1 MKLTEQMYLSPRG
14 VSVIVCSLRNV
25 LLVSVLSHQSLCPC
39 PCWNVGSDD
48 VSALFSCCLHATSE
62 HVYECNSICAPQ
74 TASTMSGEEVQ
85 KGGQK
90 DYYAN
95 ERNYIHWVHMSLTL
109 GSVSVL
115 IARLAHGEDIS
126 SQHRTITLLVSCIL
140 AIIGIAFA
148 IYSVRTF
155 FWRRVSMKDST
166 IGHHANVDEP
176 WGPLILSVMFGM
188 GLFAILIVGW
198 TGVFQ
203 FMFECFCVPRTCCPW
218 VSK

>member
-1 MKLTEQMYLSPRG
+1 
-14 VSVIVCSLRNV
+14 
-25 LLVSVLSHQSLCPC
+25 
-39 PCWNVGSDD
+39 
-48 VSALFSCCLHATSE
+48 
-62 HVYECNSICAPQ
+62 
-74 TASTMSGEEVQ
+74 MSGEEVQ

-126 SQHRTITLLVSCIL
+126 SHHRTITLLVSCIL

-203 FMFECFCVPRTCCPW
+203 FMLPTYMFLCLVALSFCF
-218 VSK
+218 